1 MAKQYAMFYIA
12 LMENQQKKEN
22 PLGIDFNHEAWKAAL
37 PKTISRRKLAKAI
50 GTTDSNLIA
59 IEKGNSKPSILL
71 AFCYCDFTHL
81 DIAELCL
88 KK

>member
-1 MAKQYAMFYIA
+1 M
-12 LMENQQKKEN
+12 
-22 PLGIDFNHEAWKAAL
+22 GIDFNHEAWKSAL
-37 PKTISRRKLAKAI
+37 PSTISRRKLAEAI

-71 AFCYCDFTHL
+71 AFRYCHFTHL
-81 DIAELCL
+81 PISELCL

>member
-1 MAKQYAMFYIA
+1 M
-12 LMENQQKKEN
+12 KKPTNSSLAE
-22 PLGIDFNHEAWKAAL
+22 IEFNTEAWRLAR
-37 PKTISRRKLAKAI
+37 PQTISRRKLAAAI

-71 AFCYCDFTHL
+71 AFRYCDFTHL
-81 DIAELCL
+81 PIEALCV